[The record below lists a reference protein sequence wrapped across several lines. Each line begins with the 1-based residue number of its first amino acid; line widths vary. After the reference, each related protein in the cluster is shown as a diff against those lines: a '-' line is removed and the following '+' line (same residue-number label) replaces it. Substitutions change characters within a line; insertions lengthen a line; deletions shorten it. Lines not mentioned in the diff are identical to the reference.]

1 MQVGRKNSPFEGGK
15 GDVFR
20 EESEV
25 VKMTK
30 TRIMNRIGYIFLAI
44 LLFQGCKEEG
54 RTDNSFSSFERA
66 KLHPIEMN
74 KPAIGFF
81 EGALLGNGGLGAV
94 VTTRPDAIVIYFGH
108 NNVWDI
114 RVSENNREKIKT
126 FDYVFNRVKSIPD
139 TLTLLTDD
147 PWYADYSNMAQENY
161 RKPYPRPFPCGS
173 VLLGYDLRN
182 AELLGHKLD
191 VSNGLC
197 EIYLL
202 SQKAKKIK
210 LQIFADMT
218 EDKLWMRLTDENDN
232 PVESIFDRI
241 RVMPDPS
248 TPKEFPSYTIN
259 EDLQGGTLSFRQVLP
274 YQEPDEYDLKKG
286 HLKDKAFSL
295 SFKVNSGLTKTS
307 RINWDGNEEFMGRL
321 EASIT
326 DKSGFIGYVAL
337 TEGLNSSLR
346 DETADLPV
354 PAVKDF
360 IASGETSN
368 SSWKAYWE
376 KSGVLL
382 EDKFLE
388 KIWYHNLYFL
398 NCAVK
403 EGVNTPGL
411 FANWSYN
418 NIGTAWHG
426 DYHMNYNTQQPFWV
440 TFSSNHL
447 EKNLSYVSLIEFL
460 MDVSKRWAKEY
471 YKLPG
476 AYFPHSA
483 YPVDMTI
490 NPYPVPHWGWE
501 ICETPWSVQGLWW
514 HYLYSGDKEYLQKR
528 GYEPVKAAVE
538 FLVAYMNR
546 PEARGAQWNDNNYH
560 VFPTIPPELYALRPG
575 FKYNYD
581 CTVDLTL
588 IKFIFK
594 AFIEAVEALGL
605 ESQEAKLVADVKDIL
620 DKFPEYAT
628 AVSEKYGEVIVSVPE
643 EHDQVVYN
651 VPNALITVFPGE
663 DHGLHSDSATL
674 ELVRNTFLNQQNEG
688 GNDLVFKNLQAARI
702 GMLDLE
708 KFKRQIN
715 YCLLPNGTASDR
727 AIQVHGRYNDFGNY
741 GFMDQMGVWFENFA
755 LPAVIN
761 ECLMQSYNGEIRLFP
776 NWPVNEDAEFNN
788 LRAAG
793 AFLVN
798 SKIKNGIVEYV
809 RIVSERGK
817 ELTVINPWNEGAE
830 IITGNK
836 RLKIRTKKIV
846 LETNTGEEILIKPL

>member
-1 MQVGRKNSPFEGGK
+1 
-15 GDVFR
+15 
-20 EESEV
+20 
-25 VKMTK
+25 
-30 TRIMNRIGYIFLAI
+30 MNKIAYIFLVV
-44 LLFQGCKEEG
+44 LLIQGCKKEDK
-54 RTDNSFSSFERA
+54 TDNNFSSFNRA

-81 EGALLGNGGLGAV
+81 DGALLGNGGMGAV
-94 VTTRPDAIVIYFGH
+94 VTTRPDAVVIYFGH

-114 RVSENNREKIKT
+114 RVAENNREKIGT
-126 FDYVFNRVKSIPD
+126 FDYVFNKVKAIPD
-139 TLTLLTDD
+139 TLALLTDD
-147 PWYADYSNMAQENY
+147 PWYKEYSTMAQENY

-173 VLLGYDLRN
+173 VLLGFDLRS

-191 VSNGLC
+191 ISNGLC
-197 EIYLL
+197 EIFFRTSDGKNNTLEV
-202 SQKAKKIK
+202 
-210 LQIFADMT
+210 FTDMND
-218 EDKLWMRLTDENDN
+218 DKLWMRLTDSDGN
-232 PVESIFDRI
+232 PVKSFFDRV

-248 TPKEFPSYTIN
+248 TPKEFPLYDIS
-259 EDLQGGTLSFRQVLP
+259 EDLSRGVLSFRQVLP
-274 YQEPDEYDLKKG
+274 YQEPEKYNQQKG
-286 HLKDKAFSL
+286 HPKDKAFSL
-295 SFKVNSGLTKTS
+295 SVKVNSPLEKTS
-307 RINWDGNEEFMGRL
+307 RFNWDGNMELMGKL
-321 EASIT
+321 QGSFTEKES
-326 DKSGFIGYVAL
+326 FIGYVSL
-337 TEGLNSSLR
+337 EEGLNSSL
-346 DETADLPV
+346 TAGAGELPE
-354 PAVKDF
+354 PDAGDF
-360 IASGETSN
+360 N
-368 SSWKAYWE
+368 SSLERNTALWENYWN
-376 KSGVLL
+376 KSGVVLSD
-382 EDKFLE
+382 EFLE

-398 NCAVK
+398 NCSVK

-447 EKNLSYVSLIEFL
+447 EKNLSYVSLVEFL

-483 YPVDMTI
+483 YPVDMTM

-501 ICETPWSVQGLWW
+501 ICETPWAVQGLWW
-514 HYLYSGDKEYLQKR
+514 HYLYSGDRQYLKER
-528 GYEPVKAAVE
+528 AYEPIKAAVE
-538 FLVAYMNR
+538 FLVAYMKR
-546 PEARGAQWNDNNYH
+546 PEARGAGWNDNKYH

-594 AFIEAVEALGL
+594 AFEESARIL
-605 ESQEAKLVADVKDIL
+605 ETETEESSLLTDVRDIL
-620 DKFPEYAT
+620 ANFPDYPT
-628 AVSEKYGEVIVSVPE
+628 ADSEKYGEVIVSVPG
-643 EHDQVVYN
+643 EHSQVVYN

-674 ELVRNTFLNQQNEG
+674 ELVKNTFLNQQNEG
-688 GNDLVFKNLQAARI
+688 GNDLVFKNIQAARI
-702 GMLDLE
+702 GILDLE

-741 GFMDQMGVWFENFA
+741 GFMDHMGVWFENFA

-776 NWPVNEDAEFNN
+776 NWPADKDAEFSD

-793 AFLVN
+793 AFLVD
-798 SKIKNGIVEYV
+798 SRMKQGKTEFVKII
-809 RIVSERGK
+809 SEKGNI
-817 ELTVINPWNEGAE
+817 LTVINPWTRGAKVIKGDKVLE
-830 IITGNK
+830 VK
-836 RLKIRTKKIV
+836 TKKII
-846 LETNTGEEILIKPL
+846 LETTAGEELLIKPL